1 MPNHSNEM
9 QVLEAALSLVD
20 SWRLQGSWQ
29 DAQTLLKGLPP
40 VAAKIN
46 QGAMANVWLQM
57 GRVLT
62 DEGMFG
68 GKDTLEKRQE
78 AFDQA
83 LTLAESTKDESLI
96 GDIYDAIGFS
106 IHVAYLGGDRSQEP
120 KNELEF
126 FERGLELRKKAGTT
140 GQIAESLFHIGLVFD
155 VIRKDYDQALPY
167 HEEAYKLACEVE
179 DKVIASYA
187 IRHIGFVRLAA
198 EEVTAAHQALAES
211 LALREAV
218 GFIPGVAFALAAL
231 AHVDVLEGNKTKAR
245 ERLESARKIL
255 EALGSTSRVAWID
268 QQITSLTED

>member
-29 DAQTLLKGLPP
+29 DAQTLLNGLHP
-40 VAAKIN
+40 VAATIN
-46 QGAMANVWLQM
+46 QEAMANVWLQM

-68 GKDTLEKRQE
+68 GKDTLAKRQE

-83 LTLAESTKDESLI
+83 LTLAESTKDEHLI
-96 GDIYDAIGFS
+96 GNVYDALGFS
-106 IHVAYLGGDRSQEP
+106 IHIAYLGGDRSQEP

-167 HEEAYKLACEVE
+167 HEEAYRLACEVE

-198 EEVTAAHQALAES
+198 EEVAAAHQALSES

-245 ERLESARKIL
+245 ERLESSRKIL
-255 EALGSTSRVAWID
+255 EALGANSRVAWID
-268 QQITSLTED
+268 QQIASLVES